1 MNGHSEK
8 RSSVNDII
16 RICVGGQNFKT
27 TRATLM
33 SDENCMLAKMFEN
46 DETGKKI
53 SEIDRFKRMC
63 ATYLQASQLHNDQ
76 CT

>member
-53 SEIDRFKRMC
+53 SEIDRYQ
-63 ATYLQASQLHNDQ
+63 YLGYLPS
-76 CT
+76 CYTTSY